1 MYNQWMPAANRSL
14 VMEEGDRGECD
25 RIVGSRNTAVSITKR
40 AQMLVL
46 AARGLSNRQIALE
59 LGANEHVVGRVRK
72 EYRQRGLA
80 VLEDRARPGRPR
92 SSRDEQSVQ
101 KVIETVC
108 QAPAKGLSRWSA
120 RTLAGHLGIPSATV
134 NRILRENNLQPHRL
148 RTFTFSPDPQF
159 GEKLLEVVALYMNPP
174 DNAVVLCVDEKT
186 GIQALDRTQPML
198 PLRATK
204 PRSWTNEYVR
214 HGTRTLLAS
223 LDIGTGRV
231 IAHVRKRRTS
241 KDFLA
246 FLDSVVKEY
255 PNQRLAIVL
264 DNLNT
269 HTNEAVRKWLETH
282 QLVSFHYT
290 PTHASWVNLIECFFS
305 ILTRQGLQQAVHQ
318 SGKELET
325 FLKSFIQEYNK
336 RCGPFEWTK
345 GPEKLPMK
353 GQISPAPHKI
363 YQREWNSVIG
373 QSYEGVGGTVQ
384 PDDVRVPGV
393 AEPV

>member
-1 MYNQWMPAANRSL
+1 MPGAKGLL
-14 VMEEGDRGECD
+14 VMEEGDRSECE
-25 RIVGSRNTAVSITKR
+25 RIVRSRRTAVSIARR

-46 AARGLSNRQIALE
+46 AASGLSNRQIALE
-59 LGANEHVVGRVRK
+59 LEVNAHVVGRVRK
-72 EYRQRGLA
+72 EYGRQGLA
-80 VLEDRARPGRPR
+80 VLEDRPRSGRPR
-92 SSRDEQSVQ
+92 SSRDEQSIK
-101 KVIETVC
+101 KVVETVC

-120 RTLAGHLGIPSATV
+120 RTLAKQLNIPSATV
-134 NRILRENNLQPHRL
+134 NRILRENQLQPHRL

-159 GEKLLEVVALYMNPP
+159 GEKLLEVVALYMKPP

-198 PLRATK
+198 PLRAAK

-223 LDIGTGRV
+223 LDIASGRV

-255 PNQRLAIVL
+255 PDQRLYVVL

-269 HTNEAVRKWLETH
+269 HTNEAARKWLEAH
-282 QLVSFHYT
+282 RFVSFHYT

-318 SGKELET
+318 SAKELEQ
-325 FLKSFIQEYNK
+325 FLKTFIEVYNE

-345 GPEKLPMK
+345 GPEKLRRIIELTE
-353 GQISPAPHKI
+353 Q
-363 YQREWNSVIG
+363 W
-373 QSYEGVGGTVQ
+373 QSQ
-384 PDDVRVPGV
+384 
-393 AEPV
+393 

>member
-1 MYNQWMPAANRSL
+1 MSKAFKRWLKRSARRRL
-14 VMEEGDRGECD
+14 R
-25 RIVGSRNTAVSITKR
+25 GSRAG
-40 AQMLVL
+40 
-46 AARGLSNRQIALE
+46 ARGRWLDISTFL
-59 LGANEHVVGRVRK
+59 
-72 EYRQRGLA
+72 
-80 VLEDRARPGRPR
+80 RP
-92 SSRDEQSVQ
+92 
-101 KVIETVC
+101 
-108 QAPAKGLSRWSA
+108 
-120 RTLAGHLGIPSATV
+120 PSTAFCGSIIYSLIGCGPLPLV
-134 NRILRENNLQPHRL
+134 
-148 RTFTFSPDPQF
+148 SPDPQF
-159 GEKLLEVVALYMNPP
+159 GEKLLEVVALFMNPP
-174 DNAVVLCVDEKT
+174 DNVVVLCMDEKT

-198 PLRATK
+198 PQRATK

-255 PNQRLAIVL
+255 PDQRLAIVL

-269 HTNEAVRKWLETH
+269 HTNEAARIWLENH

-318 SGKELET
+318 SGRELEY

-345 GPEKLPMK
+345 GPEKLRRIIELTE
-353 GQISPAPHKI
+353 Q
-363 YQREWNSVIG
+363 W
-373 QSYEGVGGTVQ
+373 QSQ
-384 PDDVRVPGV
+384 
-393 AEPV
+393 

>member
-1 MYNQWMPAANRSL
+1 MPGAKGLL
-14 VMEEGDRGECD
+14 VMEEGDRSECE
-25 RIVGSRNTAVSITKR
+25 RIVRSRRTAVSIARR

-46 AARGLSNRQIALE
+46 AASGLSNRQIALE
-59 LGANEHVVGRVRK
+59 LEVNAHVVGRVRK
-72 EYRQRGLA
+72 EYGRQGLA
-80 VLEDRARPGRPR
+80 VLEDRPRSGRPR
-92 SSRDEQSVQ
+92 SSRDEQSIK
-101 KVIETVC
+101 KVVETVC

-120 RTLAGHLGIPSATV
+120 RTLAKQLNIPSATV
-134 NRILRENNLQPHRL
+134 NRILRENQLQPHRL

-159 GEKLLEVVALYMNPP
+159 GEKLLEVVALYMKPP

-198 PLRATK
+198 PLRAAK

-223 LDIGTGRV
+223 LDIASGRV
-231 IAHVRKRRTS
+231 IAHVHKRRTS

-255 PNQRLAIVL
+255 PDQRLYVVL

-269 HTNEAVRKWLETH
+269 HTNEAARKWLEAH
-282 QLVSFHYT
+282 RLVSFHYT

-318 SGKELET
+318 SAKELEQ
-325 FLKSFIQEYNK
+325 FLKTFIEVYNE

-345 GPEKLPMK
+345 GPEKLRRIIELTE
-353 GQISPAPHKI
+353 Q
-363 YQREWNSVIG
+363 W
-373 QSYEGVGGTVQ
+373 QSQ
-384 PDDVRVPGV
+384 
-393 AEPV
+393 

>member
-1 MYNQWMPAANRSL
+1 MPAAKHLL
-14 VMEEGDRGECD
+14 VMEKGDRRECE
-25 RIVGSRNTAVSITKR
+25 RIGGSRQTAVSIAKR
-40 AQMLVL
+40 ARMLIL
-46 AARGLSNRQIALE
+46 AADGLSNRQIALA
-59 LGANEHVVGRVRK
+59 LDANEHVVGRVRK
-72 EYRQRGLA
+72 EYSQRGLA
-80 VLEDRARPGRPR
+80 VLEDRRRPGRPR
-92 SSRDEQSVQ
+92 SSRNEQSVR

-120 RTLAGHLGIPSATV
+120 RTLARHLKMPSATV
-134 NRILRENNLQPHRL
+134 NRILRENKLQPHRL
-148 RTFTFSPDPQF
+148 RSFTFSPDPQF

-174 DNAVVLCVDEKT
+174 ENAVVLCVDEKT

-223 LDIGTGRV
+223 LEISTGRV

-255 PNQRLAIVL
+255 PDQQLAIVL

-269 HTNEAVRKWLETH
+269 HTNEEAKKWLAAH
-282 QLVSFHYT
+282 KLVSFHYT

-345 GPEKLPMK
+345 GPEKLRRIIELTE
-353 GQISPAPHKI
+353 Q
-363 YQREWNSVIG
+363 W
-373 QSYEGVGGTVQ
+373 QSQ
-384 PDDVRVPGV
+384 
-393 AEPV
+393 

>member
-1 MYNQWMPAANRSL
+1 MYNQWMPAANRL
-14 VMEEGDRGECD
+14 LAMEEGDRGECE
-25 RIVGSRNTAVSITKR
+25 RIARSRKTAVNIAKR

-72 EYRQRGLA
+72 EYNQRGLA

-92 SSRDEQSVQ
+92 SSRDQQSVQ
-101 KVIETVC
+101 KVVETVC

-120 RTLAGHLGIPSATV
+120 RTLAGHLDIPSATV
-134 NRILRENNLQPHRL
+134 NRILRENKLQPHRL

-241 KDFLA
+241 KDFLS

-269 HTNEAVRKWLETH
+269 HTNEAARKWLKSH
-282 QLVSFHYT
+282 PLVSFHYT

-318 SGKELET
+318 SGRELEH
-325 FLKSFIQEYNK
+325 FLKNFIQEYNK

-345 GPEKLPMK
+345 GPEKLRRIIELTE
-353 GQISPAPHKI
+353 Q
-363 YQREWNSVIG
+363 W
-373 QSYEGVGGTVQ
+373 QSQ
-384 PDDVRVPGV
+384 
-393 AEPV
+393 

>member
-1 MYNQWMPAANRSL
+1 MPGAKGLL
-14 VMEEGDRGECD
+14 VMEEGDRSECE
-25 RIVGSRNTAVSITKR
+25 RVVRSRRTAVSIARR

-46 AARGLSNRQIALE
+46 AASGLSNRQIALE
-59 LGANEHVVGRVRK
+59 LEVNAHVVGRVRK
-72 EYRQRGLA
+72 EYGRQGLA
-80 VLEDRARPGRPR
+80 VLEDRPRSGRPR
-92 SSRDEQSVQ
+92 SSRDEQSIK
-101 KVIETVC
+101 KVVETVC
-108 QAPAKGLSRWSA
+108 QAPTKGLSRWSA
-120 RTLAGHLGIPSATV
+120 RTLAKQLNIPSATV
-134 NRILRENNLQPHRL
+134 NRILRENQLQPHRL

-159 GEKLLEVVALYMNPP
+159 GEKLLEVVALYMKPP

-198 PLRATK
+198 PLRAAK

-223 LDIGTGRV
+223 LDIASGRV

-255 PNQRLAIVL
+255 PDQRLYVVL

-269 HTNEAVRKWLETH
+269 HTNEAARKWLEAH
-282 QLVSFHYT
+282 RLVSFHYT

-318 SGKELET
+318 SAKELEQ
-325 FLKSFIQEYNK
+325 FLKTFIEVYNE

-345 GPEKLPMK
+345 GPEKLRRIIDLTE
-353 GQISPAPHKI
+353 Q
-363 YQREWNSVIG
+363 W
-373 QSYEGVGGTVQ
+373 QSQ
-384 PDDVRVPGV
+384 
-393 AEPV
+393 